1 MCNNIFLI
9 AVKSLN
15 CVSECLYSLDLF
27 IYLFRRVFPEYNFFP
42 LTSLDAKSIL
52 FERES
57 EAVGSFYCDFLTK
70 TIVCTLN

>member
-1 MCNNIFLI
+1 M
-9 AVKSLN
+9 
-15 CVSECLYSLDLF
+15 
-27 IYLFRRVFPEYNFFP
+27 FPEYNFFP

>member
-1 MCNNIFLI
+1 M
-9 AVKSLN
+9 
-15 CVSECLYSLDLF
+15 YSLDLF
-27 IYLFRRVFPEYNFFP
+27 IYLFRRMFPEYNFFP

-57 EAVGSFYCDFLTK
+57 ETVGSFYDFLTK